1 MDKRIA
7 IFFIVDRI
15 GVAETAKRL
24 HVGKSVV
31 YYWLSGD
38 RNPGYH
44 VGKEIE
50 RLYKRLAKQ
59 KGDR

>member
-1 MDKRIA
+1 MNYKQMIRIM
-7 IFFIVDRI
+7 
-15 GVAETAKRL
+15 AEKMPIDYIAKRL

>member
-1 MDKRIA
+1 M
-7 IFFIVDRI
+7 IFFIVDRL